1 MHCRL
6 LFQEGFSSEHDSF
19 SLVPHL
25 LPSMRWPRPL
35 VTTPMNTS
43 LDALLERMNVLE
55 KEILH
60 ELQRKEAEFFYEV
73 RQGKVRLLLINAS
86 WR

>member
-6 LFQEGFSSEHDSF
+6 LFQEGFS
-19 SLVPHL
+19 
-25 LPSMRWPRPL
+25 M
-35 VTTPMNTS
+35 
-43 LDALLERMNVLE
+43 LERMNVLE